1 MFSPWSMAF
10 CCFDF
15 SLHEE
20 IMDFF
25 NFISPR
31 PEEEAMRRDVV
42 NRIERVIKDLW
53 PTARVRVSFCP
64 VHAKNLL
71 ATNSKSGAPTLEAE
85 GADAAPSLCLFC
97 TLLGKSPL
105 VLPGRRVCALGGF
118 RETCL
123 VAIIADG
130 NKVYTARDGL
140 SLLTLLPF
148 RSMSEIFSIR
158 CWQQNVGG
166 FATEHENGT
175 QNTPVSHNGIAVLL
189 TSKCYFTL

>member
-1 MFSPWSMAF
+1 
-10 CCFDF
+10 
-15 SLHEE
+15 
-20 IMDFF
+20 MDFF

-53 PTARVRVSFCP
+53 PTARVCLSFCP

-71 ATNSKSGAPTLEAE
+71 ATNSKSGAPSLEAE
-85 GADAAPSLCLFC
+85 GGHTATRLCLFC

-105 VLPGRRVCALGGF
+105 ALFKYTGRRVCALGGF
-118 RETCL
+118 CETCL

-130 NKVYTARDGL
+130 NKVYTARDGVSLL
-140 SLLTLLPF
+140 SLPPF

-166 FATEHENGT
+166 FAT
-175 QNTPVSHNGIAVLL
+175 A
-189 TSKCYFTL
+189 